1 MPDNF
6 LNPHLDSFPPA
17 KSRKKVKP
25 LDILIRGLFLKPV
38 LQLNKLQRLPAQ
50 IMTKPLLANRV
61 ILEPRL
67 LVLGLDLLVVDYLQL
82 VNVVRVR
89 RRGRLTHQVKEL
101 VNVRDVFC
109 Y

>member
-1 MPDNF
+1 
-6 LNPHLDSFPPA
+6 
-17 KSRKKVKP
+17 
-25 LDILIRGLFLKPV
+25 
-38 LQLNKLQRLPAQ
+38 
-50 IMTKPLLANRV
+50 MTKPLLANRV

-89 RRGRLTHQVKEL
+89 RRGRLTHQVQEL
-101 VNVRDVFC
+101 VDVRDVFC